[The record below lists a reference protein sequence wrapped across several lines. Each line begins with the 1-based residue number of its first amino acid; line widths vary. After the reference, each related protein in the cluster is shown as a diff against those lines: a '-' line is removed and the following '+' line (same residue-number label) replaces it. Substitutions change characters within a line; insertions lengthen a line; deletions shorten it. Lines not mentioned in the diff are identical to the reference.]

1 MYRLKHN
8 ISSTLGL
15 IILYIHITDTRSSV
29 INDLAL
35 GFTRLPFNKSYYINH
50 KPYNLPLEERYSFI
64 NGVHKLWV
72 FSTDE
77 PLSRCSPT
85 LPRSELFINVSVGYI
100 YFTGVWQFEA
110 HVFVPNG
117 TTGVS
122 LMQVFGGYPHV
133 TNTTLMVRVYDGN
146 LYYYKYEVISSDM
159 YDKWFRLN
167 VIRDVEGDT
176 VNVYIN
182 GVLKFEG
189 QGRGGAM
196 HYFKCGVYAQDQ
208 DSYYMESRWKHI
220 NIYKKSK

>member
-1 MYRLKHN
+1 MYLLKRN

-77 PLSRCSPT
+77 PLSRGSPT
-85 LPRSELFINVSVGYI
+85 LPRSELFINGYI
-100 YFTGVWQFEA
+100 YSTGVWQFEA

-146 LYYYKYEVISSDM
+146 LYYYKYEVISSDI

-167 VIRDVEGDT
+167 VIHDVEGDKVT
-176 VNVYIN
+176 VYIN
-182 GVLKFEG
+182 GVLMFEG
-189 QGRGGAM
+189 HGRGGAM

-220 NIYKKSK
+220 KIYKKSK